1 MIDYRGKYIL
11 QQNGR
16 YKVELYENSLLRQT
30 LDNFLDEAD
39 AKAEIIVW
47 HAQKGYTDLSVTSD
61 NFTPDME
68 NFDSLYCLP

>member
-1 MIDYRGKYIL
+1 MPLVPMAQKFSLSRVI
-11 QQNGR
+11 QNR
-16 YKVELYENSLLRQT
+16 ATSLALLRQT

>member
-1 MIDYRGKYIL
+1 MATYKGKYTQ
-11 QQNGR
+11 QQNSR
-16 YKVELYENSLLRQT
+16 YRVELFEDHILKKTLENV
-30 LDNFLDEAD
+30 FDEAD

-68 NFDSLYCLP
+68 NFDSLYCL